1 MYYIWNRVIPILG
14 NLCQI
19 PARRQII
26 GDDSDEWTT
35 ESEYTASEEEIEEEL
50 HIAPKTVHFSNKKDV
65 TAIVHRSP
73 SPSNVSKTQT
83 LKEET
88 KPMNAPQSSS
98 QLFERDDDLF
108 KKYFE
113 AKYLCP
119 STNVVM
125 QDTTSTKLPDS
136 VLTSDLC
143 ESAPPL
149 PHQDISSVLSFESVD
164 VFKKDS
170 ELCTVEK
177 IFEDGVDNRSII
189 TAPDYTTHPTP
200 FLQVSQIFLIIICI
214 DEQTFYIFCA
224 LLFGG

>member
-1 MYYIWNRVIPILG
+1 M
-14 NLCQI
+14 
-19 PARRQII
+19 
-26 GDDSDEWTT
+26 
-35 ESEYTASEEEIEEEL
+35 
-50 HIAPKTVHFSNKKDV
+50 
-65 TAIVHRSP
+65 
-73 SPSNVSKTQT
+73 SKTQT

-200 FLQVSQIFLIIICI
+200 FLQHPELSGSWIDSTLFLKPDVVFSQLTCI
-214 DEQTFYIFCA
+214 VC
-224 LLFGG
+224 FGGMTSPLAFPNREIGIFI